1 MSPGAV
7 LKVLEFKEA
16 QRLRVQF
23 AFRCVCEPVCP
34 VSPERKRAQ
43 VEKDRQRE
51 SGRHTKTM
59 ANLKNILAG
68 GGGSSAAEVSGMAVV
83 VAVGGAGSTSTMGAA
98 TIGPTNHDKSREP
111 DKPIVLASSAPKPPA
126 GTSSGNSKPS
136 STNLAAKLKN
146 RDVVITSLI
155 AGAIAG
161 ALAKTTI
168 APLDR
173 TKINFQINKEIPYSF
188 RAALIFLKNTYTHEG
203 FLALW
208 RGNSATM
215 ARIIPYSAIQFTAH
229 EQWKKLLQVDLHDD
243 TNVRRFLAGSL
254 AGITSQSLT
263 YPLDLARARMAV
275 TDKYSG
281 YKTLREVFVKIWQC
295 EGPRT
300 LYRGYWATIL
310 GVIPYAG
317 TSFFT
322 YDTLKNEYYKHTGD
336 KSPNTVISLIFGAV
350 AGVIGQSSS
359 YPLDIV
365 RRRMQ
370 TTGVTAHCVD
380 RYLTIGTTL
389 VKIYREE
396 GLIRGFY
403 KGLSMNWIKGPIAVG
418 ISFATYDHIKHLLRD
433 VIHLRDGGNDGG
445 R

>member
-1 MSPGAV
+1 
-7 LKVLEFKEA
+7 
-16 QRLRVQF
+16 
-23 AFRCVCEPVCP
+23 
-34 VSPERKRAQ
+34 
-43 VEKDRQRE
+43 
-51 SGRHTKTM
+51 M
-59 ANLKNILAG
+59 ATNLKGLFGGVAAG
-68 GGGSSAAEVSGMAVV
+68 GEASSMAAV
-83 VAVGGAGSTSTMGAA
+83 VAVGVTGGHDPVGTGASSK
-98 TIGPTNHDKSREP
+98 PRET
-111 DKPIVLASSAPKPPA
+111 DKPIEYSSSSSSIPKTSPSSPPQTSTASS
-126 GTSSGNSKPS
+126 SSSNSPS
-136 STNLAAKLKN
+136 STSHQRLKN

-155 AGAIAG
+155 AGAVAG

-173 TKINFQINKEIPYSF
+173 TKINFQINKDIPYSF
-188 RAALIFLKNTYTHEG
+188 RAALLFLQKTYTHEG
-203 FLALW
+203 FMALW

-229 EQWKKLLQVDLHDD
+229 EQWRKLLQVDLHDD
-243 TNVRRFLAGSL
+243 TKVRRFVAGAL

-322 YDTLKNEYYKHTGD
+322 YDTLKKEYYKYTGD
-336 KSPNTVISLIFGAV
+336 ASPNTVISLAFGAT

-370 TTGVTAHCVD
+370 TTGVTANCAD

-389 VKIYREE
+389 GKIYREE
-396 GLIRGFY
+396 GFVRGFY

-418 ISFATYDHIKHLLRD
+418 ISFATYDHIRHFLRD
-433 VIHLRDGGNDGG
+433 VIDVRES
-445 R
+445 RR

>member
-1 MSPGAV
+1 
-7 LKVLEFKEA
+7 
-16 QRLRVQF
+16 
-23 AFRCVCEPVCP
+23 
-34 VSPERKRAQ
+34 
-43 VEKDRQRE
+43 
-51 SGRHTKTM
+51 M
-59 ANLKNILAG
+59 ATNLKSLFGGTAG
-68 GGGSSAAEVSGMAVV
+68 GEASSMAAV
-83 VAVGGAGSTSTMGAA
+83 VAVGVTGGGHD
-98 TIGPTNHDKSREP
+98 PTASSSSSSKSRET
-111 DKPIVLASSAPKPPA
+111 DKPIEYSSSANIPKSSPATLSTASS
-126 GTSSGNSKPS
+126 S
-136 STNLAAKLKN
+136 STTTNSPASQHPHQRLKN
-146 RDVVITSLI
+146 RDLVITSLI
-155 AGAIAG
+155 AGATAG

-173 TKINFQINKEIPYSF
+173 TKINFQINKDIPYSF
-188 RAALIFLKNTYTHEG
+188 RAALLFLHKTYTHEG

-243 TNVRRFLAGSL
+243 TKVRRFMAGAL

-281 YKTLREVFVKIWQC
+281 YRTLREVFVKIWQC

-322 YDTLKNEYYKHTGD
+322 YDTLKKEYIKYTGD
-336 KSPNTVISLIFGAV
+336 SSPNTVISLVFGAT

-370 TTGVTAHCVD
+370 TTGVTAHCAD
-380 RYLTIGTTL
+380 RYLTIGSTL
-389 VKIYREE
+389 AKIYREE
-396 GLIRGFY
+396 GFFRGFY

-418 ISFATYDHIKHLLRD
+418 ISFATYDHIRHFLRE
-433 VIHLRDGGNDGG
+433 VIHVRGVESGG

>member
-1 MSPGAV
+1 MAIVVGTNVGSSSQQDKPPPKQPAVEYSSIVNTPKTVPSSLGNSISNISGSSSGSSSSSSPTITIPDPH
-7 LKVLEFKEA
+7 
-16 QRLRVQF
+16 QRL
-23 AFRCVCEPVCP
+23 
-34 VSPERKRAQ
+34 
-43 VEKDRQRE
+43 
-51 SGRHTKTM
+51 
-59 ANLKNILAG
+59 N
-68 GGGSSAAEVSGMAVV
+68 
-83 VAVGGAGSTSTMGAA
+83 
-98 TIGPTNHDKSREP
+98 
-111 DKPIVLASSAPKPPA
+111 
-126 GTSSGNSKPS
+126 
-136 STNLAAKLKN
+136 N
-146 RDVVITSLI
+146 RDVVITSLV

-173 TKINFQINKEIPYSF
+173 TKINFQINKDIPYSF
-188 RAALIFLKNTYTHEG
+188 RAALAFLRNTYTKEG
-203 FLALW
+203 FVALW

-229 EQWKKLLQVDLHDD
+229 EQWKKLLQVDRHED
-243 TNVRRFLAGSL
+243 TKVRRFLAGSL
-254 AGITSQSLT
+254 AGITSQSMT

-281 YKTLREVFVKIWQC
+281 YRTLREVFVKIWQC

-317 TSFFT
+317 MSFFT
-322 YDTLKNEYYKHTGD
+322 YDTLKREYFTLTGD
-336 KSPNTVISLIFGAV
+336 TTPNTVISLVFGAT
-350 AGVIGQSSS
+350 AGIVGQSSS

-370 TTGVTAHCVD
+370 TTGVTANCAD

-389 VKIYREE
+389 SKIYREE
-396 GLIRGFY
+396 GIIGGFY

-418 ISFATYDHIKHLLRD
+418 ISFATYDHIKYFLREL
-433 VIHLRDGGNDGG
+433 IHLRDPV